1 MLYIYDGKS
10 RKREEK
16 IFEFHVTICRDGRER
31 GGGDKLPTSSD
42 CRDPKFALSISILST
57 YLSHPSHLCICPSL
71 WAVFAHPGSPGKPRS
86 PGYLFLRA
94 MRNVSQQGRVIDS
107 AIYYHLI
114 SHPTRLSFVLADT
127 PDGLTVRQH
136 LVVGDLTF
144 SRVNYA
150 KLEVHRAFL
159 FLQQ

>member
-1 MLYIYDGKS
+1 
-10 RKREEK
+10 
-16 IFEFHVTICRDGRER
+16 
-31 GGGDKLPTSSD
+31 
-42 CRDPKFALSISILST
+42 
-57 YLSHPSHLCICPSL
+57 
-71 WAVFAHPGSPGKPRS
+71 
-86 PGYLFLRA
+86 
-94 MRNVSQQGRVIDS
+94 MRNVSQRGGIDI

-136 LVVGDLTF
+136 LVVGGLTF